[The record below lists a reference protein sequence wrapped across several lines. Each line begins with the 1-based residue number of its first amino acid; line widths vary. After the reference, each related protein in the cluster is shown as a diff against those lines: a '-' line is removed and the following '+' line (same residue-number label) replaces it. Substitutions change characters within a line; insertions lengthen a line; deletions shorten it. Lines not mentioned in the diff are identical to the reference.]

1 LQKGTSFKI
10 ITPILLGVLLFAALI
25 TPLHAIT
32 PARDLTGTWKN
43 TISET
48 YYEMDPSDPTTRM
61 NDVKVTYS
69 MVITQSGNSIN
80 IVLNVYESSW
90 VTDVAYSNYYG
101 MSGVPPVGYNQIVL
115 SGTISGASFVT
126 DEMGG
131 STGTAEH
138 LAGTFTSDIIT
149 ATLTGN
155 AETTD
160 TNGIIVLRSGSSA
173 TMPPTASATPI
184 PTPAP
189 APALPTTDNLGSVGL
204 VQGLAWLANT
214 GASVTTQSQIGTGA
228 EIQTGN
234 NTNTIVGF
242 NYPDLGGTV
251 YLGANSDAG
260 WVYLKPQT
268 DSINGNISYTAV
280 PPPATGTFSYSEG
293 IEPEEFG
300 QAGASLAAEVAVGL
314 VFMATTGAPITLTGA
329 LVVEG
334 TILLGTGIAYIHEQL
349 SPQEGTYDVRP
360 VQVPQGLVMGE
371 GTDYVVQVSNGWTTI
386 QVISGS
392 VIFIDQYTNN
402 SITIAA
408 NQMLTLP
415 PSQAQVGFSQQNL
428 QSYKSTFDA
437 TLINQWWT
445 QITPTDTP
453 TAPTDTAL
461 VATPTTNAVNG
472 FTNFLSSTLFLV
484 FILLIIVII
493 ITAILVTKNRKTQS
507 RKPSPSNQN
516 IPQTGTF
523 ENPKATTST
532 TAIPP
537 PPLPEPDVQQP
548 KPSFCPN
555 CGNKLLNPKEF
566 CPFCGSNINK

>member
-1 LQKGTSFKI
+1 M
-10 ITPILLGVLLFAALI
+10 LLGVLLFAAFV
-25 TPLHAIT
+25 TPLHALT

-43 TISET
+43 TIFET

-80 IVLNVYESSW
+80 ILLNVYESSW
-90 VTDVAYSNYYG
+90 VTDSAYSNYYD

-115 SGTISGASFVT
+115 SGTISGASFTT
-126 DEMGG
+126 DEIGG
-131 STGTAEH
+131 NTGTAEH
-138 LAGTFTSDIIT
+138 LAGTFTNDIIT

-155 AETTD
+155 SETTD
-160 TNGIIVLRSGSSA
+160 TNGITVLRSGSSA
-173 TMPPTASATPI
+173 TMPPTAAATPI
-184 PTPAP
+184 PTPVP
-189 APALPTTDNLGSVGL
+189 SPALPSSDNLGSVGL
-204 VQGLAWLANT
+204 VQGSAWFANT
-214 GASVTTQSQIGTGA
+214 GASVTTQSKVGTGA

-234 NTNTIVGF
+234 NSNTIVGF

-260 WVYLKPQT
+260 WVYLEPQT
-268 DSINGNISYTAV
+268 DPITGNLSYTAV
-280 PPPATGTFSYSEG
+280 PPTTTGTFSYSEG
-293 IEPEEFG
+293 IDPEEFG

-392 VIFIDQYTNN
+392 VIFIDQYSNN
-402 SITIAA
+402 SINIAA
-408 NQMLTLP
+408 NQMLMLP
-415 PSQAQVGFSQQNL
+415 PSQALVGFSLQNL
-428 QSYKSTFDA
+428 QSYKSTFDS
-437 TLINQWWT
+437 TSINEWWI
-445 QITPTDTP
+445 QITPTATP
-453 TAPTDTAL
+453 AGPTDATL
-461 VATPTTNAVNG
+461 VATPTTNAVYG
-472 FTNFLSSTLFLV
+472 FTNFLSSTLFLI
-484 FILLIIVII
+484 FILLILVTII
-493 ITAILVTKNRKTQS
+493 AAVLVTKRRKTQS
-507 RKPSPSNQN
+507 RQLSPSNQN
-516 IPQTGTF
+516 SPQTDTF
-523 ENPKATTST
+523 ENPKATTPT
-532 TAIPP
+532 TITPP
-537 PPLPEPDVQQP
+537 PPSPQTDAQQP

-566 CPFCGSNINK
+566 CPFCGTSISK